1 MDLTHN
7 NIDKAILS
15 NFEIIDFSNILQ
27 ITNHVLH
34 RNFDYFSNISK
45 QIKLETGIMIGYFVI
60 SEKNELF
67 LLIFDDLIFIFE
79 PKELPLFQ
87 KFFTENQN
95 KTPIYFLNENC
106 HQKFEDIMTKKIP
119 AFENKD
125 QKLFLANLS
134 KRIVNQIIMCII
146 KKSQIRTQERY
157 NKSKKNFQKI
167 DFSFGIQ
174 NFIKIKNF
182 GGSTSL
188 YFNTNDQLLYVLK
201 YFDVCDDESIRQ
213 FEHELNFYEA
223 INNKNPFLPKFYGTI
238 RTKALNYIII
248 EYIEGQMLSSYIN
261 NPENIND
268 KQDLFRNI
276 LEIIIS
282 IEFIHLKDFILRDL
296 KPDNIIIDS
305 NKHSILIDFDR
316 SRQDEEVITGNL
328 GNPSYAALELLNKN
342 EFSKKSDIFS
352 LGKIIHFILS
362 KFEKCSNN
370 FEYDKLVDIYQKC
383 IKELPEERPNI
394 ETIVDDIF
402 LSNPI
407 HESNNE
413 IVTIIDQLFIYRV
426 QLIENLLKLSDEYL
440 ETKLKSI
447 FFIDKDVNLSIH
459 YLTLLSE
466 KVGDSFA
473 QSFLGSI
480 YFNGKSN
487 IPQDIEKGLH
497 YLILSAD
504 QKNSM
509 ALYILGQAYFEGR
522 NVTQDIQKSLYYLT
536 L

>member
-1 MDLTHN
+1 M
-7 NIDKAILS
+7 
-15 NFEIIDFSNILQ
+15 
-27 ITNHVLH
+27 
-34 RNFDYFSNISK
+34 
-45 QIKLETGIMIGYFVI
+45 
-60 SEKNELF
+60 
-67 LLIFDDLIFIFE
+67 
-79 PKELPLFQ
+79 
-87 KFFTENQN
+87 
-95 KTPIYFLNENC
+95 
-106 HQKFEDIMTKKIP
+106 
-119 AFENKD
+119 
-125 QKLFLANLS
+125 
-134 KRIVNQIIMCII
+134 
-146 KKSQIRTQERY
+146 
-157 NKSKKNFQKI
+157 
-167 DFSFGIQ
+167 
-174 NFIKIKNF
+174 
-182 GGSTSL
+182 
-188 YFNTNDQLLYVLK
+188 
-201 YFDVCDDESIRQ
+201 
-213 FEHELNFYEA
+213 
-223 INNKNPFLPKFYGTI
+223 
-238 RTKALNYIII
+238 NYIII
-248 EYIEGQMLSSYIN
+248 EYIEGQTLSSYIN

-328 GNPSYAALELLNKN
+328 GNPSYAAPELLNKN

-466 KVGDSFA
+466 KVGVSFA